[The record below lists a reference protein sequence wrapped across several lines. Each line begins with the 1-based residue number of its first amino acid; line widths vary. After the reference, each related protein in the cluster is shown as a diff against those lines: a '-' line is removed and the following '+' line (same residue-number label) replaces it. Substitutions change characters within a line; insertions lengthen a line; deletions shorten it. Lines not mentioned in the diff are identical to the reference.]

1 MSLFR
6 GAEMRALSADDFPW
20 VSDGA
25 ASVMSTERALSVIPV
40 YAAVRLISETVAS
53 LPLHAYRKTPTG
65 REQITLPRFLA
76 EPPDGSTTLDWVQR
90 CMTSLLVRGNAFGQV
105 VVWRGGYPDGVVWL
119 DPSRAHARV
128 PQGEVL
134 PRYWVDGHSIDRAQ
148 VVHVPAVV
156 VPGSAEGVNPV
167 RAFATTYDGAR
178 EVQEARRLFAK
189 RRQVP
194 GSTLRN
200 TKRTLDPKVADAVAA
215 RAEEKIRNGAV
226 FAHGADW
233 EFKVLELPQQDVAFL
248 ASIKADANQV
258 ASIYTVP
265 PEMIGG
271 TSGGSLTYST
281 VEGQL
286 NWILTMTTRVWIT
299 KLEAAFSRLLPDAE
313 YVRFAPDAV
322 VRTDTKTRFEVHKMA
337 RDMGLRSIDEIRELE
352 DLSPLPDGQG
362 QSFTPA
368 VGGGRE
374 LSAAEVSQKV
384 YLAVQAGVLSA
395 AEGRELIRA
404 AGADI
409 DPAIIPPRPV
419 VVGVQK
425 PGGVQ

>member
-119 DPSRAHARV
+119 DPSRARAEVPHGQIV
-128 PQGEVL
+128 PQ
-134 PRYWVDGHSIDRAQ
+134 YWIDGRGIDRAQ
-148 VVHVPAVV
+148 IVHVPAVV
-156 VPGSAEGVNPV
+156 IPGSAMGVNPV

-189 RRQVP
+189 RRQIP
-194 GSTLRN
+194 GSILRN
-200 TKRTLDPKVADAVAA
+200 TKKTLDSKAADLVSA

-226 FAHGADW
+226 FTLGADW

-248 ASIKADANQV
+248 ESIKADANQV

-384 YLAVQAGVLSA
+384 YLAVQAGVLTA